1 MEPLTINPI
10 LDFFDINYQN
20 NIHDY
25 SNNLIITRNNDYKE
39 YYVKSIPLVD
49 YVKYFIGKYKKYDIL
64 KLPHKNR
71 QCENIYEEYIQSI
84 HNYAYVDNFFYMLSS
99 ELSKHNFPHSISVL
113 DTFINITE
121 NCEINIVDDFEYLCD
136 SNYFNEN
143 INKLFYFKDEQLF
156 SMLSKLKKEPIQI
169 SNEEVQLEFDELDQI
184 LEESIESVFNACNLE
199 DNVVDISMDLVHENK
214 KQLSDDDDDDDDD
227 DDNDDSSDDNS
238 SDDDSSDDDSSDDSS
253 DDDSSD
259 DENMIEELVMTIK
272 QIPCQNIIL
281 EKCKHTLDDLLEKD
295 DIKLEELTSAMFQ
308 VIVIL
313 YVYQNVFKFTHN
325 DLHTNNIMYIET
337 KEEYLY
343 YKIKDKYYKI
353 PTYGKLYKL
362 IDFGR
367 SIYEYKDTRLC
378 SDSFSPNGT
387 AHGQYNCEPFIN
399 KNKPILEPNYSFDL
413 CRLGC
418 SMFDFIVED
427 IKDIDN
433 YRKIPLYDM
442 IIQWIYDD
450 NGVNVLYKKNGD
462 ERYLDFKLYKMIA
475 KNVNRWIPETQL
487 EHPCFQSYIVEQCE
501 QTIDINEIIKTK
513 VDL

>member
-1 MEPLTINPI
+1 METLPINPI
-10 LDFFDINYQN
+10 LDHFDINYKKT
-20 NIHDY
+20 IRDY
-25 SNNLIITRNNDYKE
+25 SNNFIITENNEYKE
-39 YYVKSIPLVD
+39 YYMKSIPLID

-64 KLPHKNR
+64 KLPEKNR

-84 HNYAYVDNFFYMLSS
+84 HNYAYVDNFFYMLTDQ
-99 ELSKHNFPHSISVL
+99 LNKYNFPHSINVL
-113 DTFINITE
+113 DTFINIKE

-143 INKLFYFKDEQLF
+143 INKLFYFKDDKLF
-156 SMLSKLKKEPIQI
+156 SMLSKLKKEPIQLT
-169 SNEEVQLEFDELDQI
+169 NEEVELEFDELDQI
-184 LEESIESVFNACNLE
+184 LEESIESTFNKGDCVDLSMNL
-199 DNVVDISMDLVHENK
+199 IHETK
-214 KQLSDDDDDDDDD
+214 KNSESESESESESDSESEI
-227 DDNDDSSDDNS
+227 DSDSESESD
-238 SDDDSSDDDSSDDSS
+238 SDESDTSDGD
-253 DDDSSD
+253 
-259 DENMIEELVMTIK
+259 MIEELIMIIK
-272 QIPCQNIIL
+272 NIPCQNIIL
-281 EKCKHTLDDLLEKD
+281 EKCKNTLDELLEK
-295 DIKLEELTSAMFQ
+295 EEINVQELMSAMFQ

-313 YVYQNVFKFTHN
+313 YVYQNMFKFTHN
-325 DLHTNNIMYIET
+325 DLHTNNIMYVET

-343 YKIKDKYYKI
+343 YKIKDKYYKV
-353 PTYGKLYKL
+353 PTYGRLYKL

-433 YRKIPLYDM
+433 YRKIPLYNM

-450 NGVNVLYKKNGD
+450 NDVNVLYKKNGD

-487 EHPCFQSYIVEQCE
+487 EHPCFQSYIVEHCE
-501 QTIDINEIIKTK
+501 QIININEIIKTK

>member
-1 MEPLTINPI
+1 
-10 LDFFDINYQN
+10 
-20 NIHDY
+20 
-25 SNNLIITRNNDYKE
+25 
-39 YYVKSIPLVD
+39 
-49 YVKYFIGKYKKYDIL
+49 
-64 KLPHKNR
+64 
-71 QCENIYEEYIQSI
+71 
-84 HNYAYVDNFFYMLSS
+84 
-99 ELSKHNFPHSISVL
+99 
-113 DTFINITE
+113 
-121 NCEINIVDDFEYLCD
+121 
-136 SNYFNEN
+136 
-143 INKLFYFKDEQLF
+143 
-156 SMLSKLKKEPIQI
+156 
-169 SNEEVQLEFDELDQI
+169 
-184 LEESIESVFNACNLE
+184 
-199 DNVVDISMDLVHENK
+199 MDLVHENK

-227 DDNDDSSDDNS
+227 DSSDDNDDDDDDDSSDDNDD
-238 SDDDSSDDDSSDDSS
+238 DDDSS
-253 DDDSSD
+253 DDSSD
-259 DENMIEELVMTIK
+259 DENMIEELVMVIK

-325 DLHTNNIMYIET
+325 DLHTNNIMYVET

-343 YKIKDKYYKI
+343 YKIKDKYYKV